1 MASNSGINELMEAE
15 KQASEIVK
23 EARAGSY
30 ESGCMPPSPFRSNPN
45 PSPRATCTPARV
57 SQMKLAKVEAEKE
70 ITRYRTEQ
78 DHAFEAANTQADD
91 SEETKRLEASAE
103 AEIADMGQQFQTG
116 KEAVLELMME
126 TATTVA
132 LSVPDA
138 RKNKRQ

>member
-1 MASNSGINELMEAE
+1 
-15 KQASEIVK
+15 
-23 EARAGSY
+23 
-30 ESGCMPPSPFRSNPN
+30 
-45 PSPRATCTPARV
+45 
-57 SQMKLAKVEAEKE
+57 MKLAKVEAEKE

-126 TATTVA
+126 TATTGA
-132 LSVPDA
+132 LSIPDA